1 MEHHEILIT
10 RLFND
15 YLAGA
20 GTTILEAVGLHA
32 HNAARPWTNWM
43 TMQILVTILIMVFFG
58 LLKSKLSMDRP
69 GKIQITLEAIYR
81 FILSESEG
89 NVPHHGHRYAAF
101 FGSLFLFILVSNLIG
116 IIPGFESPTMFP
128 YVPVGL
134 AVAAFLYYNIV
145 GMQAQGLFKYLKHLA
160 GPIPALAPLMVP
172 IEIISNL
179 ARPLSLSIRLYANMY
194 AGEQVTLLFLALT
207 YVVMPSMF
215 MGLHVFV
222 AFLQAYVFMLLTML
236 YVGGAVAHEDH

>member
-1 MEHHEILIT
+1 
-10 RLFND
+10 
-15 YLAGA
+15 
-20 GTTILEAVGLHA
+20 
-32 HNAARPWTNWM
+32 
-43 TMQILVTILIMVFFG
+43 
-58 LLKSKLSMDRP
+58 
-69 GKIQITLEAIYR
+69 
-81 FILSESEG
+81 
-89 NVPHHGHRYAAF
+89 
-101 FGSLFLFILVSNLIG
+101 VSNLIG
-116 IIPGFESPTMFP
+116 IIPGLESPTMFP

-145 GMQAQGLFKYLKHLA
+145 GVQAQGLFKYLKHLA